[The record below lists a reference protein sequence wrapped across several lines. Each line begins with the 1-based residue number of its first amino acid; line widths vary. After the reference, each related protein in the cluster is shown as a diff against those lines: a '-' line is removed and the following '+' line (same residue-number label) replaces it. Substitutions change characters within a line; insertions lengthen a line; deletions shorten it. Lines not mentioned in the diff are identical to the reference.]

1 MTSRFVKKYD
11 AAFFVVV
18 FPEIKAYLPQF
29 VSSLVSQ
36 TAHDFDL
43 CIFNDGLDKDIL
55 ARQFE
60 PINGIVHC
68 NISDIAGTPA
78 SIRIDALN
86 VLIEHGYR
94 YAILGDSDDF
104 FSRNRVEKSLE
115 LLKHYDV
122 VVNDLNITDQ
132 YGEIQYSEFLSKR
145 IKDLQSLDEVF
156 LRDKNVCGFS
166 NAAIN
171 LERLGA
177 FTIEK
182 HVLATDWYLFT
193 YALLKGLTMV
203 FSAEAQTFYRQHNAN
218 YVGLGEVSLAKIEQT
233 ICVKIEHYTGLI
245 PFKQSYQELAEKYAN
260 LNRLKNELFAS
271 KSKDEDVFHA
281 LRVDKSKTNLFWWE
295 II

>member
-132 YGEIQYSEFLSKR
+132 AAHPALLNDGKIILPWVDRFQSRSIKVRVANNLYSDFKHSSEITIFEQTSLDN
-145 IKDLQSLDEVF
+145 IKDN
-156 LRDKNVCGFS
+156 K
-166 NAAIN
+166 
-171 LERLGA
+171 
-177 FTIEK
+177 
-182 HVLATDWYLFT
+182 
-193 YALLKGLTMV
+193 
-203 FSAEAQTFYRQHNAN
+203 
-218 YVGLGEVSLAKIEQT
+218 LGELLADMGVWNFGLPYADVLSSGKIL
-233 ICVKIEHYTGLI
+233 VFYYAGNN
-245 PFKQSYQELAEKYAN
+245 KQMN
-260 LNRLKNELFAS
+260 LYWSRLTF
-271 KSKDEDVFHA
+271 
-281 LRVDKSKTNLFWWE
+281 
-295 II
+295 